1 VSLLGFRR
9 TRIEPDPA
17 PTLQDLNEALAT
29 HGVHL
34 EHAPTPQP
42 QPEADETPCTCK
54 AFDAIGQNPECPE
67 HPWWAHDNDVLHLA
81 DLTRELGSAL
91 AAARATFGGQR

>member
-1 VSLLGFRR
+1 VSVLGFRR

-17 PTLQDLNEALAT
+17 PTLQDLNQALNA

-34 EHAPTPQP
+34 EYPPTP
-42 QPEADETPCTCK
+42 QPEADETSCTCK

-67 HPWWAHDNDVLHLA
+67 HPWWSHDDDVLHLA

-91 AAARATFGGQR
+91 AAAQAKFGGNA